1 MTLVLV
7 ALIAVCESVGVG
19 LVGTVVLRLLRRYPV
34 GYSLVAVIIITV
46 CAINTS
52 TVTVVLVAR
61 SAELPVGVVLAV
73 DLIAGVVA
81 IGIGLLLGRSVMN
94 GSRQLA
100 DATRSLGLEHRF
112 EQPEDPPSAEFA
124 ELARELWITSDKL
137 AQSRR
142 REQAIDASRRRLV
155 AWISHDLR
163 GPLARLRVV
172 AESIEDGV
180 VDDLPDYC
188 RKIRGDTETLSEM
201 VDDLF
206 ELSRI
211 QSGTLRLAPRMVA
224 LDDLISDEVA
234 SLEVVASNRRIG
246 LRARTVEPV
255 VVNVDD
261 RAVTR
266 VFNNLL
272 VNAIRYGPEG
282 STVTVDVR
290 VIAGWAVVSVSDEC
304 GGIPERDLGSVF
316 DMGWRG
322 DHRSTGDGRGGGL
335 GLAIVQGLV
344 QAHNGNVSVRNV
356 PGGCCFEVRLPLP
369 RSEAVPADSV
379 R

>member
-1 MTLVLV
+1 MTPLLV

-19 LVGTVVLRLLRRYPV
+19 LVGMVVLRLLRKYPV

-46 CAINTS
+46 YAINTS
-52 TVTVVLVAR
+52 ALTVVLVAR
-61 SAELPVGVVLAV
+61 TAQLPADLLLAV
-73 DLIAGVVA
+73 VLIAGAVA
-81 IGIGLLLGRSVMN
+81 IGIGLLLGRSVMR
-94 GSRQLA
+94 GSRQLT
-100 DATRSLGLEHRF
+100 DATRSLGQRF
-112 EQPEDPPSAEFA
+112 QQPADLPSAEFA
-124 ELARELWITSDKL
+124 ELAQELRITSDKL
-137 AQSRR
+137 AESRR
-142 REQAIDASRRRLV
+142 REQAMDASRRRLV

-163 GPLARLRVV
+163 SPLARLRAVT
-172 AESIEDGV
+172 ESIEDGV

-188 RKIRGDTETLSEM
+188 RKIRGDTEVLSGM

-234 SLEVVASNRRIG
+234 ALEVVAGERGIS
-246 LRARTVEPV
+246 LSARTIEPV

-261 RAVTR
+261 RAFTR

-272 VNAIRYGPEG
+272 GNAIRYAPEG
-282 STVTVDVR
+282 STVTVDIR
-290 VIAGWAVVSVSDEC
+290 ALAGWAAVSVSDEC
-304 GGIPERDLGSVF
+304 GGIPEGDLASVF

-322 DHRSTGDGRGGGL
+322 EDRRTRGSNGGGL

-344 QAHNGNVSVRNV
+344 QAHSGNVSVRNI

-369 RSEAVPADSV
+369 TA
-379 R
+379 

>member
-1 MTLVLV
+1 MTPLLV
-7 ALIAVCESVGVG
+7 AFIAVCESVGVG
-19 LVGTVVLRLLRRYPV
+19 LVGMVVLRLLRKYPV

-46 CAINTS
+46 YAINTS
-52 TVTVVLVAR
+52 ALTVVLVAR
-61 SAELPVGVVLAV
+61 SAQLPADLLLAV
-73 DLIAGVVA
+73 VLIAGAVA
-81 IGIGLLLGRSVMN
+81 IGVGLVLGRSVMN

-100 DATRSLGLEHRF
+100 DATRSLGQRYRF
-112 EQPEDPPSAEFA
+112 QQPADLPSAEFA
-124 ELARELWITSDKL
+124 ELAQELRTTSDKL
-137 AQSRR
+137 AESRR
-142 REQAIDASRRRLV
+142 REQAMDASRRRLV

-163 GPLARLRVV
+163 SPLARLRAVT
-172 AESIEDGV
+172 ESIEDGV

-188 RKIRGDTETLSEM
+188 RKIRGDTEVLSEM

-234 SLEVVASNRRIG
+234 ALEVVAGDRGIS
-246 LRARTVEPV
+246 LRARTIEPI

-261 RAVTR
+261 RAFTR

-272 VNAIRYGPEG
+272 GNAIRYAPEG
-282 STVTVDVR
+282 STVTVDIRAV
-290 VIAGWAVVSVSDEC
+290 AGWAAVAVSDEC
-304 GGIPERDLGSVF
+304 GGIPESDLASVF

-322 DHRSTGDGRGGGL
+322 EDRRTRGSSGGGL

-369 RSEAVPADSV
+369 AA
-379 R
+379 